1 MLYSS
6 QAVVRKIALVKTRK
20 MLFWDP
26 ARLKIAF
33 HYAHSNY
40 FAHLL
45 RYMAKQNPA
54 HGISSFF
61 HYRIVYV
68 SAFEGDEYRKGD
80 MVVFSDDEGK
90 NEIGEIIVANADIAK
105 DDLSP
110 TAEILRKAT
119 QNDIQKMNANKE
131 LATEACEACKELIEK
146 FNLTMTLIDAVISL
160 DGSRMNFI
168 FTSEDRVDFRELVKE
183 LARRFQKQIHLQ
195 QIGPRDKARFVRG
208 YGKCGRALCCGQ
220 TIGKLRSITMD
231 MVRVQ
236 GMSNKGSEKLSGVC
250 GKLMCCLSHEV
261 ADYDELRK
269 SIPPFL
275 SHVVMKDGKSGIL
288 RGMDI
293 LNQKIRLDGEKEMF
307 MANVADI
314 KKFTPPKGASDG
326 GESLM

>member
-1 MLYSS
+1 MSKKNL
-6 QAVVRKIALVKTRK
+6 
-20 MLFWDP
+20 
-26 ARLKIAF
+26 
-33 HYAHSNY
+33 
-40 FAHLL
+40 
-45 RYMAKQNPA
+45 A

-61 HYRIVYV
+61 HYKTVYV
-68 SAFEGDEYRKGD
+68 PALSGDEYAKGD

-90 NEIGEIIVANADIAK
+90 NEKGENIIAK

-119 QNDIQKMNANKE
+119 QNDLQKMHANKE
-131 LATEACEACKELIEK
+131 LSGEANEACKDLIGK
-146 FNLTMTLIDAVISL
+146 FSLSMTLIDTVISL

-183 LARRFQKQIHLQ
+183 LAKKFQKQIHLQ

-208 YGKCGRALCCGQ
+208 YGKCGRMLCCGQ

-236 GMSNKGSEKLSGVC
+236 GMSNKGSDKLSGVC

-261 ADYDELRK
+261 AEYDELRK
-269 SIPPFL
+269 NIPPFL
-275 SHVVMKDGKSGIL
+275 SHVVLKDGKSGIL

-293 LNQKIRLDGEKEMF
+293 LNQKMRLDGEKESF

-314 KKFTPPKGASDG
+314 KKFTPPKGEGHS
-326 GESLM
+326 ESENSLM